1 VGTDVQKALEIGRKS
16 ATGSLQ
22 LFIGQASSTIIMA
35 IGTIIL
41 ARLLTEAEYGLYSIA
56 LIPSYMAIL
65 FRDWGVNSAITKF
78 TASLRA
84 QKSEEK
90 AYKIIKTGLIF
101 EVATGFILSLILI
114 SLSGFIASTVFNR
127 PKSTPLIMI
136 ASITVFTGA
145 LQTVAQS
152 TFVGFERMELSSLTN
167 ICQAIVKSV
176 ATPLLVLI
184 GFGTFG
190 ATLGYTISFMASA
203 IIALIVHYLTIIRKI
218 NIRNRDSGDSST
230 IKTLREM
237 LHYGVPLSISSIIS
251 GFLIQFY
258 AFIMAIYCTDVAIG
272 NYQVASQFATIL
284 TFFTVPIWTVLF
296 PAFSKINPQDEN
308 GLLRTVFMFSIK
320 YTSLILVP
328 TTIGLMI
335 LSKPLVG
342 TLFGEKWTQA
352 PLFLTLYVINNLFVI
367 FGSLTLGSLLAGIGE
382 TKMQMK
388 LSLIT
393 LTVGMPLSLIL
404 IPTMGIIGLI
414 LTTIIANKPS
424 LVIGLYWTRK
434 KYKTKIDINS
444 SLRIL
449 IASAT
454 AATATFFAINFT
466 TYADWIEL
474 IIGTAAFATT
484 YLIAT
489 PTIGAINKSDI
500 NNLKTMFSGLGAL
513 SKLIN
518 IPLNFMEKIPN
529 LT

>member
-1 VGTDVQKALEIGRKS
+1 MQKALEIGRKS

-114 SLSGFIASTVFNR
+114 SLSGFIASAIFNR
-127 PKSTPLIMI
+127 PKSAPLIAI
-136 ASITVFTGA
+136 ASVTVFAGA
-145 LQTVAQS
+145 LQTAAQS
-152 TFVGFERMELSSLTN
+152 IFIGFERMELNSLTN
-167 ICQAIVKSV
+167 VCQAIVKSV
-176 ATPLLVLI
+176 VAPLLVLV
-184 GFGTFG
+184 GFGALG
-190 ATLGYTISFMASA
+190 ATLGYTISFIASA
-203 IIALIVHYLTIIRKI
+203 IIASIVLYLTIIRKI
-218 NIRNRDSGDSST
+218 SKNPRNSNT
-230 IKTLREM
+230 AKTLREM
-237 LHYGVPLSISSIIS
+237 LHYGVPFSISLIIG

-272 NYQVASQFATIL
+272 NYQVATQFATIL
-284 TFFTVPIWTVLF
+284 TFFTIPISTVLF
-296 PAFSKINPQDEN
+296 PAFSKIDPQDEN
-308 GLLRTVFMFSIK
+308 GLLQTVFASSIK

-328 TTIGLMI
+328 TTIALMI
-335 LSKPLVG
+335 LSEPLVS

-352 PLFLTLYVINNLFVI
+352 PLFLTLYITNNLFVI
-367 FGSLTLGSLLAGIGE
+367 FGSLTLTSLLAGIGE

-388 LSLIT
+388 LSLVT
-393 LTVGMPLSLIL
+393 LAIGIPLSLIF
-404 IPTMGIIGLI
+404 IPSMGITGLI
-414 LTTIIANKPS
+414 LTIIIAGKPS
-424 LVIGLYWTRK
+424 LAIGIYWARRK
-434 KYKTKIDINS
+434 YNVKIDINS
-444 SLRIL
+444 SIRIF
-449 IASAT
+449 IASAI
-454 AATATFFAINFT
+454 AATACFLAINFT
-466 TYADWIEL
+466 AYTNWIEL
-474 IIGTAAFATT
+474 IIGILTFAAT
-484 YLIAT
+484 YLLAT

-518 IPLNFMEKIPN
+518 IPLNFMEKLPN